1 MDLLPTNDLIQ
12 ERITRQLYQ
21 HAAPAIF
28 ATILNCIIVA
38 IVFRDLLDPWINYG
52 WAGTCMVYVLF
63 RLFFARSVLKKQ
75 ITLENY
81 RKRLWQ
87 FGVSICLSGILLG
100 SSGILFLAP
109 ERPAYNAF
117 IFFLLGGTFAGAVGA
132 FAIKRRIFLI
142 FAAPIILPV
151 TIHSFMLGGEINTA
165 MATMGILF
173 IIMMLLVVSRMHAT
187 LVAAFRFDIQNAQLA
202 RDTLRLNQELQV
214 ANDKFKRLSF
224 YDSLTNATNRRFITD
239 VLQNEVNRFTFTRR
253 RGLIEQIIPPDPQK
267 LVYGLFIVDIDH
279 FKQINDTYGHHYGDR
294 MLIQFVD
301 ILKSLVRKD
310 DVVSRWGGEEFVIV
324 LKRTAPEYLQVF
336 AKKVIQAIAATEFKV
351 SETETIR
358 KTCSLGFTELPFF
371 RTVPDALTL
380 EQTLEIADH
389 ALYHAK
395 SSGRNQ
401 AIMAVN
407 KLASEDVLSAEKG
420 AMLVKNLSDAIEKG
434 LLQLVRVN

>member
-1 MDLLPTNDLIQ
+1 
-12 ERITRQLYQ
+12 
-21 HAAPAIF
+21 
-28 ATILNCIIVA
+28 
-38 IVFRDLLDPWINYG
+38 
-52 WAGTCMVYVLF
+52 
-63 RLFFARSVLKKQ
+63 
-75 ITLENY
+75 
-81 RKRLWQ
+81 
-87 FGVSICLSGILLG
+87 
-100 SSGILFLAP
+100 
-109 ERPAYNAF
+109 
-117 IFFLLGGTFAGAVGA
+117 
-132 FAIKRRIFLI
+132 
-142 FAAPIILPV
+142 
-151 TIHSFMLGGEINTA
+151 